1 MFLDRTNIANAKI
14 EGLVEGLNMPSN
26 GYNTALWIFY
36 IPFILA

>member
-1 MFLDRTNIANAKI
+1 MFLDRTNIANARI
-14 EGLVEGLNMPSN
+14 EGLVEGLDMPAN